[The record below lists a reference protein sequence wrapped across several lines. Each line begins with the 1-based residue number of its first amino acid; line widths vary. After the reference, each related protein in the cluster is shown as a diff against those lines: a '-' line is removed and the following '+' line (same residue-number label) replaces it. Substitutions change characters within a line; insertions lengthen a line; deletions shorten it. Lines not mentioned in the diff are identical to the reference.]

1 MPHFV
6 ICLMRYF
13 LFILSFLVFANVKA
27 DETKDTVNSKL
38 PLYPQ
43 VSGCNFSEYSTIL
56 MTNTLK
62 FQPLTANPFEPRV
75 GWFYQNNTEK
85 MRLDIGT
92 SVDLLSGFNEKG
104 SYSFGTDF
112 MTYTR
117 LRDQGRFKFPVETT
131 DFFFG
136 VNGVYKFKNLPVSLR
151 MRLAH
156 ISSHLSDGYSNDSV
170 LFKKA
175 YVYSREFV
183 DLVAAYQIDD
193 LRLYAGGNFV
203 FSTLPKAVPRVV
215 PQIGF
220 DYKYVL
226 YDNYIKLEGTDN
238 WGTLKNSIS
247 FVAGY
252 DFKLMG
258 TDQVRQG
265 ANAIQIG
272 FLYNSHG
279 NNGIFLGYFGYFG
292 PSIHGL
298 FYRDYDSYNGLG
310 FQVYFY

>member
-13 LFILSFLVFANVKA
+13 LFILSFLVFAKSIQA
-27 DETKDTVNSKL
+27 T
-38 PLYPQ
+38 Q
-43 VSGCNFSEYSTIL
+43 VSSYFEEIYVKDNL
-56 MTNTLK
+56 L
-62 FQPLTANPFEPRV
+62 FQPLTANPFEARV

-85 MRLDIGT
+85 MRLDIGNT
-92 SVDLLSGFNEKG
+92 FDIYRNTLLNGDRFSLGG
-104 SYSFGTDF
+104 DF

-136 VNGVYKFKNLPVSLR
+136 VNGAYKFKDSPVSLR

-183 DLVAAYQIDD
+183 DIVAAYKIKD

-203 FSTLPKAVPRVV
+203 FSTLPKTVPRII
-215 PQIGF
+215 PQVGF
-220 DYKYVL
+220 DF
-226 YDNYIKLEGTDN
+226 NYEITKGTSRLRFNNNSSLVDYISDKLD
-238 WGTLKNSIS
+238 

-258 TDQVRQG
+258 TDKVRQG
-265 ANAIQIG
+265 ASAIQIG
-272 FLYNSHG
+272 LLYTSN
-279 NNGIFLGYFGYFG
+279 NTNGIFLGYFGYFG

-298 FYRDYDSYNGLG
+298 FYRDYESYNGLG

>member
-1 MPHFV
+1 
-6 ICLMRYF
+6 MRCF
-13 LFILSFLVFANVKA
+13 LFILSFLVFANA
-27 DETKDTVNSKL
+27 KL
-38 PLYPQ
+38 
-43 VSGCNFSEYSTIL
+43 FSEETTIRYL
-56 MTNTLK
+56 EISNKYLFK
-62 FQPLTANPFEPRV
+62 PLTANPFEPRV
-75 GWFYQNNTEK
+75 GWFYQNNTEQ

-92 SVDLLSGFNEKG
+92 SVDLVKGGEENEN
-104 SYSFGTDF
+104 SYTFGTDF

-136 VNGVYKFKNLPVSLR
+136 VNGTYKFNDSPLALR
-151 MRLAH
+151 MRIAH

-183 DLVAAYQIDD
+183 DLVVAYQIDD
-193 LRLYAGGNFV
+193 FRLYSGGNFV

-215 PQIGF
+215 PQLGF
-220 DYKYVL
+220 DYEKEL
-226 YDNYIKLEGTDN
+226 GSKF
-238 WGTLKNSIS
+238 S

-258 TDQVRQG
+258 TDKVRQG
-265 ANAIQIG
+265 ASAIQIG
-272 FLYNSHG
+272 VLHKMHN
-279 NNGIFLGYFGYFG
+279 NNGIFVGYYGYFG
-292 PSIHGL
+292 PSMHGL
-298 FYRDYDSYNGLG
+298 FYRDYDKYNGLG

>member
-13 LFILSFLVFANVKA
+13 LFIFSFLVFANAKEEP
-27 DETKDTVNSKL
+27 ETG
-38 PLYPQ
+38 Q
-43 VSGCNFSEYSTIL
+43 IEVSGLRQVYNAPVPVIYSTNQNIVSL
-56 MTNTLK
+56 LFK
-62 FQPLTANPFEPRV
+62 PLTANPFEPRV

-136 VNGVYKFKNLPVSLR
+136 VNGSYAFDYRPVSLR

-170 LFKKA
+170 LFKRA

-183 DLVAAYQIDD
+183 DIVAAYQIDG

-215 PQIGF
+215 PQLGF
-220 DYKYVL
+220 DYKEDL
-226 YDNYIKLEGTDN
+226 GK
-238 WGTLKNSIS
+238 SIN

-258 TDQVRQG
+258 TDKVRQG
-265 ANAIQIG
+265 ANSIQIG
-272 FLYNSHG
+272 LLFKTLY